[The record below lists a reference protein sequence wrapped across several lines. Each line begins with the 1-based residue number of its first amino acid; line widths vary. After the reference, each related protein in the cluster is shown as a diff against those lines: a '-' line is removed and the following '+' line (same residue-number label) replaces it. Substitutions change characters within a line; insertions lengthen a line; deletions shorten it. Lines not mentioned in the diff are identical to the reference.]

1 MGALVNPAPSPPPFP
16 AVVTALTIDC
26 SNISVPLPHTSPII
40 ESNIAGSQPADNE
53 STMQGSFASHHT
65 TITIVRERDAN
76 AATILTVEVTGGTK
90 EFNNHIIREL

>member
-26 SNISVPLPHTSPII
+26 SNISVPPPHTSPII

-90 EFNNHIIREL
+90 EFNNDIIREL